1 MHGGRGAAWS
11 QGSEAGGWSVPTGLR
26 CSAGL
31 PRWAVLATLRSV
43 NIELI
48 TTGTELLLGRVQ
60 DTHQAWLCR
69 QLADHGYTVHRHTT
83 VSDSGPAIQQA
94 VREAAARADLVIVTG
109 GLGPT
114 SDDRTRELIAQWLSR
129 PLVEDPALLAHIER
143 FFAERNRPVPERAR
157 VQALIPQGATPL
169 PNPLGTAAGLVLEFP
184 PRPGS
189 DRPGLLILLPG
200 PPRELRPMFT
210 QQVLPLLQTRF
221 PLEEAFVCLTLR
233 TTGLPESQVEQTI
246 AGPLQFLVAAGLELG
261 YCARPG
267 EVDVWLAARGPAAA
281 RLVREAEGLVRQ
293 LLGPAV
299 YGVNDET
306 LEQVVVRL
314 LTERRRTLALAESC
328 TGGFIGHRLTNV
340 PGASAVF
347 LAGLVVY
354 SNTAKQAFL
363 GVKAETLAAHGAVS
377 EPVARQMAEGARART
392 GADYAVAVTGIA
404 GPTGGSPEKPVGTV
418 FLAVAGPTQTL
429 AEKRFNPWDRETFKH
444 VTAQQ
449 ALDLIRR
456 TVTSEPTSSP

>member
-1 MHGGRGAAWS
+1 
-11 QGSEAGGWSVPTGLR
+11 
-26 CSAGL
+26 
-31 PRWAVLATLRSV
+31 
-43 NIELI
+43 
-48 TTGTELLLGRVQ
+48 
-60 DTHQAWLCR
+60 
-69 QLADHGYTVHRHTT
+69 
-83 VSDSGPAIQQA
+83 
-94 VREAAARADLVIVTG
+94 
-109 GLGPT
+109 
-114 SDDRTRELIAQWLSR
+114 
-129 PLVEDPALLAHIER
+129 
-143 FFAERNRPVPERAR
+143 
-157 VQALIPQGATPL
+157 
-169 PNPLGTAAGLVLEFP
+169 
-184 PRPGS
+184 
-189 DRPGLLILLPG
+189 
-200 PPRELRPMFT
+200 
-210 QQVLPLLQTRF
+210 
-221 PLEEAFVCLTLR
+221 
-233 TTGLPESQVEQTI
+233 
-246 AGPLQFLVAAGLELG
+246 LELG

-267 EVDVWLAARGPAAA
+267 EVDVRLAARGPTAA
-281 RLVREAEGLVRQ
+281 RLVQEAEGLVRQ

-354 SNTAKQAFL
+354 SNAAKQAFL

-418 FLAVAGPTQTL
+418 FLALAGPTQTM

>member
-1 MHGGRGAAWS
+1 M
-11 QGSEAGGWSVPTGLR
+11 
-26 CSAGL
+26 
-31 PRWAVLATLRSV
+31 

-48 TTGTELLLGRVQ
+48 TTGTELLLGRVI

-69 QLADHGYTVHRHTT
+69 QLADHGYMVNRHTA
-83 VSDSGPAIQQA
+83 VSDTASAIQQA
-94 VREAAARADLVIVTG
+94 VREAAARSDVVIVTG

-129 PLVEDPALLAHIER
+129 PLVEDAALLAHIER
-143 FFAERNRPVPERAR
+143 FFAERHRPMPERAR
-157 VQALIPQGATPL
+157 VQALIPQGAIAL
-169 PNPLGTAAGLVLEFP
+169 PNRFGTAPGLVLEFP

-189 DRPGLLILLPG
+189 TQPGLLILLPG
-200 PPRELRPMFT
+200 PPRELQPMFT
-210 QQVLPLLQTRF
+210 EQVLPLLQARL
-221 PLEEAFVCLTLR
+221 PVDESFVCVTVR

-246 AGPLQFLVAAGLELG
+246 GGPLQFLVAAGLDLG

-267 EVDVWLAARGPAAA
+267 EVDVRLAARGPAAG
-281 RLVREAEGLVRQ
+281 RLVREAEGAVRQ
-293 LLGPAV
+293 LLGSAV
-299 YGVNDET
+299 YGVNDES
-306 LEQVVVRL
+306 LEQVVIRL

-328 TGGFIGHRLTNV
+328 TGGFISHRLTNV

-354 SNTAKQAFL
+354 SNAAKQAFL
-363 GVKAETLAAHGAVS
+363 GVQADTLAAHGAVS

-392 GADYAVAVTGIA
+392 GADYAVGVTGIA
-404 GPTGGSPEKPVGTV
+404 GPSGGSPQKPVGTV
-418 FLAVAGPTQTL
+418 FLALAGPNQTV
-429 AEKRFNPWDRETFKH
+429 AEQRFNPWDRQTFKH

-456 TVTSEPTSSP
+456 TVSAESAGHP

>member
-1 MHGGRGAAWS
+1 M
-11 QGSEAGGWSVPTGLR
+11 
-26 CSAGL
+26 
-31 PRWAVLATLRSV
+31 

-48 TTGTELLLGRVQ
+48 TTGTELLLGRVA

-69 QLADHGYTVHRHTT
+69 QLADRGYTVSRHTT
-83 VSDSGPAIQQA
+83 VGDTASDIQQA
-94 VREAAARADLVIVTG
+94 VREAAGRADVVIVTG

-143 FFAERNRPVPERAR
+143 FFAERNRPMPERAR
-157 VQALIPQGATPL
+157 VQALIPQGATAL
-169 PNPLGTAAGLVLEFP
+169 PNRFGTAPGLVLEFP
-184 PRPGS
+184 PRPGG
-189 DRPGLLILLPG
+189 REPGLLILLPG

-210 QQVLPLLQTRF
+210 EQVLPLLQARV
-221 PLEEAFVCLTLR
+221 PVEEPFVVRTLR

-246 AGPLQFLVAAGLELG
+246 AGPLQFLVAAGLEVG

-267 EVDVWLAARGPAAA
+267 EVDVRLAARGPAAG
-281 RLVREAEGLVRQ
+281 RLVQEAEGLVRQ
-293 LLGPAV
+293 LLGLAV
-299 YGVNDET
+299 YGVEHET
-306 LEQVVVRL
+306 LEQVVIHL
-314 LTERRRTLALAESC
+314 LTERHQTLALAESC

-340 PGASAVF
+340 PGASAVL

-354 SNTAKQAFL
+354 SNAAKQAFL
-363 GVKAETLAAHGAVS
+363 GVRAETLAAHGAVS

-392 GADYAVAVTGIA
+392 GADYALAVTGIA
-404 GPTGGSPEKPVGTV
+404 GPSGGSPEKPVGTV
-418 FLAVAGPTQTL
+418 FLALAGPNQTL

-444 VTAQQ
+444 VTSQQ

-456 TVTSEPTSSP
+456 TVSAQSGAGS